1 VSSGALKN
9 DAAQLAERIASDSYA
24 GYAYAYPHKTSY
36 RALTP
41 PIPLAD
47 AWSGEDRSA
56 LFLYTHLPFCE
67 MRCGFCNLFTTVRPD
82 ADFVDATL
90 NAIRRQSQVVANA
103 VRPERVAIAAFGG
116 GTPSYLH
123 TDELERLF
131 NGLAEDWPVDW
142 ERVPTSFEIS
152 PGTVD
157 PDKLAALKAFG
168 VDRISMGVQSFVPAD
183 LKALGRPQKLDQVR
197 EVCGWIRD
205 AAFPVFN
212 LDLIYGAAD
221 QTAEG
226 WRHSLNEAVAQGPNE
241 LYLYPLYVRELT
253 GLARSGKRPGEH
265 RRELYRIT
273 CDVLGEAG
281 FEQISMRLF
290 RRPGTTP
297 STAADYCCQEDGM
310 VGLGPGARSY
320 TQALHYSSE
329 YAVGQAGVRQIIRA
343 FQETRDFSVA
353 DFGVRLDLAEQQR
366 RYLIKSLLRCDG
378 VDPSA
383 FESMFGVALSDTFPQ
398 LEALA
403 DGGYA
408 AFEGQG
414 TGRRFRLSAAGLEVS
429 DTIGPWL
436 YSPAVEARMEACE
449 LV

>member
-1 VSSGALKN
+1 MN
-9 DAAQLAERIASDSYA
+9 LADRIAADTYA

-36 RALTP
+36 RALNP
-41 PIPLAD
+41 AVPLAD
-47 AWSGEDRSA
+47 AWAGEDRSA

-90 NAIRRQSQVVANA
+90 SAIRRQSQVVADA
-103 VRPERVAIAAFGG
+103 VQPGRVAMAAFGG
-116 GTPSYLH
+116 GTPSYLN
-123 TDELERLF
+123 TAELERLF
-131 NGLAEDWPVDW
+131 TGLAEDWPVEW
-142 ERVPTSFEIS
+142 GSVPTSFEIS

-157 PDKLAALKAFG
+157 PEKLAALKAFG

-205 AAFPVFN
+205 ADVPVFN
-212 LDLIYGAAD
+212 LDLIYGSAG
-221 QTAEG
+221 QTVGG
-226 WRHSLNEAVAQGPNE
+226 WRHSLEEAVAQGPNE
-241 LYLYPLYVRELT
+241 LYLYPLYIRELT
-253 GLARSGKRPGEH
+253 GLARTGKRPGEH
-265 RRELYRIT
+265 RRELYRMA
-273 CDVLGEAG
+273 CDFLGEAG

-290 RRPGTTP
+290 RKPSAMNVAAGNGTP
-297 STAADYCCQEDGM
+297 DYCCQEDGM

-329 YAVGQAGVRQIIRA
+329 YAVSQPGVRQIIRA

-353 DFGVRLDLAEQQR
+353 DFGVQLDVAEQQR

-378 VDPSA
+378 VDLAA
-383 FESMFGVALSDTFPQ
+383 FEAMFGQSVRDTFPQ
-398 LEALA
+398 LTELEA
-403 DGGYA
+403 GGYA
-408 AFEGQG
+408 GFEAD
-414 TGRRFRLSAAGLEVS
+414 RFILTDAGLAHS

-436 YSPAVEARMEACE
+436 YSPEVEARMEACE